1 VIELTAWSGGRF
13 FLNPDMI
20 VRIDETPDTV
30 VTLKDGTPI
39 VIKDKAEEVVERI
52 IAYRRQTFSELFSGK
67 IAAHTPEAAINEEN

>member
-1 VIELTAWSGGRF
+1 
-13 FLNPDMI
+13 M
-20 VRIDETPDTV
+20 
-30 VTLKDGTPI
+30 TPI